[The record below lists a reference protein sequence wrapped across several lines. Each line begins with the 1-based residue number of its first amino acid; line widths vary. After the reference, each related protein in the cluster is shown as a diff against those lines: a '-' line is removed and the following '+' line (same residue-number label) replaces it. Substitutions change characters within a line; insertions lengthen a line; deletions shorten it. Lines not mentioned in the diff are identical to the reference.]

1 MKSNTII
8 ILIAFLTAFSILGLS
23 EIIAKYRVKNQS
35 IEFEK
40 SNFNYLDSSSS
51 ASH

>member
-1 MKSNTII
+1 MKTNTLI
-8 ILIAFLTAFSILGLS
+8 ILIAFLSAFSILGLS

-40 SNFNYLDSSSS
+40 SNSKYLDSTSS
-51 ASH
+51 ASR